1 MPHTKDLKPGDKIG
15 VTIGGLDF
23 HTEVTETRQE
33 EHYHTVVLTAW
44 GYTGEPEPHDE
55 YTWLTI
61 EMRVE
66 DSKAL
71 QEGQARR
78 SLTATQTG

>member
-15 VTIGGLDF
+15 VTIGGRDF

-33 EHYHTVVLTAW
+33 ENSHTVIFTASD
-44 GYTGEPEPHDE
+44 YTGEPEPSDE

-61 EMRVE
+61 EMRME
-66 DSKAL
+66 DNKTLTKGKA
-71 QEGQARR
+71 Q
-78 SLTATQTG
+78 